1 MAMATSWMYTYKAAA
16 PPNQIMC
23 SSSNSVPTF
32 INDITKDTTSSL
44 SRGCE
49 RRTLLMTTGMLA
61 LSIIP
66 TSSALSKEI
75 PENYMEFVDKQDGYS
90 YVYPSDWREFDF
102 RAHDS
107 AFKDRYLQLQ
117 NVRLSF
123 IPTDKNDIHD
133 LGPMENVVQ
142 DLVNKVYAAP
152 NQATFIKGM
161 QERSVDGKNYYT
173 FEYNLTSP
181 NFSVTRF
188 TTLAIANGRY
198 YTLTVSAND
207 RRWKRVRNKL
217 KVVADS
223 FKVFEI

>member
-1 MAMATSWMYTYKAAA
+1 M
-16 PPNQIMC
+16 
-23 SSSNSVPTF
+23 NSVAQNPEPTPELVVQV
-32 INDITKDTTSSL
+32 NG
-44 SRGCE
+44 GCE
-49 RRTLLMTTGMLA
+49 KRSLLMTTGMLA
-61 LSIIP
+61 LSFIP
-66 TSSALSKEI
+66 TSSALCKEI

-90 YVYPSDWREFDF
+90 YVYPSDWKEFDF
-102 RAHDS
+102 TAHHS

-133 LGPMENVVQ
+133 LDPMENVVQ
-142 DLVNKVYAAP
+142 DLVNKLYAVP
-152 NQATFIKGM
+152 NQATFIKGI

-188 TTLAIANGRY
+188 TIIAIANGKY

-207 RRWKRVRNKL
+207 RKWRRARNKL
-217 KVVADS
+217 KVVVDS
-223 FKVFEI
+223 FKVFEIYSLLYWN